1 MGERIDRVVA
11 GIHRFFEEQAFHVT
25 DERVIRYIVEELRR
39 GRSFDEVIQDPY
51 VVNHTDS
58 EARAHLLESP
68 RVLHGIEEQ
77 ICLEFE
83 DYERASR
90 G

>member
-11 GIHRFFEEQAFHVT
+11 GIHRFFEEQSLHVT
-25 DERVIRYIVEELRR
+25 DERVIRYIVEELRTGR
-39 GRSFDEVIQDPY
+39 GFDAVMQDPY

-58 EARAHLLESP
+58 DSRAHLLESP

-77 ICLEFE
+77 ICAEFD
-83 DYERASR
+83 DYERATR